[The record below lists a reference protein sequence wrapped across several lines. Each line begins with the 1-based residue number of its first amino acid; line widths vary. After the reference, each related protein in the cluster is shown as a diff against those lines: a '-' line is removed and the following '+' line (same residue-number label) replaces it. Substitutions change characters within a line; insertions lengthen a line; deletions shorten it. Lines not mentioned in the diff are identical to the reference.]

1 MADASTSTSTAQQQ
15 QQQHRMDPTSSV
27 GDIDFSDIEAK
38 YEMHMDEGLDN
49 VIVIN
54 GVPIVTSAKEQRL
67 FEAIQKRFR
76 TQANIDVSLD
86 AMHIPYKEDG
96 ESKGYI
102 IMELANSEEA
112 TQAIR
117 AMNGYAFDKR
127 HRFVLNRLTDVERLA
142 NMDETYED
150 PEEEPFH
157 QRGHL
162 RSWLMDQAG
171 RDQVVMCA
179 RDDVLVSW
187 HSRTSQPDEAHK
199 RTRWTESYVQWS
211 PLGTY
216 LATFHMQGIALWGG
230 PTWERIM
237 RYPHPG
243 VRLVDF
249 SPNEKYMVTWS
260 PEPIQVPD
268 NAPQGPQFFAP
279 EDEGNRVAV
288 WDVRTGHLL
297 RTFPILQEDTTGPTG
312 PAIKGFSWPFLKWS
326 GDSKYCA
333 KVTPGKGISVYQLP
347 SMGLLDQ
354 KSIKIEGVVD
364 FEWCPL
370 GDKDKDALEI
380 WNDGKNKDL
389 PKGFKKPRDN
399 MLVYWQPE
407 VQNQP
412 ARVTVISVPKREIL
426 RSKNLFNVAD
436 CKLHWHPQGDFLCVK
451 VDRQTKTKKTV
462 FCNFELFRMREKDF
476 PVEVVEL
483 KDPVVAFAW
492 EPQGTHFAVISSN
505 DPNLG
510 VVAPSITLKTQ
521 LHFYHLHPR
530 GDFRLL
536 KTLDNKTCNA
546 LFWSPRGR
554 HLLTATLGS
563 SSKFDLEWYDVDFN
577 SDARQNSSGEVLEEV
592 KLIGSGE
599 HYSITDVEWDPSG
612 RFVTTSSSL
621 WRHSMEQGYAIWDFR
636 GNELQ
641 KNIIEQFKQIL
652 WRPRPRSLLSKDDMK
667 RVRRNLKEFSKVFDQ
682 EDQEAESSQ
691 ALAHREEYKRMLEEW
706 KSWRAYNREALQK
719 AQKEG
724 KEPTAISS
732 ASQLEKESTEEIQ
745 EWVEEVL
752 EEKEEV
758 VG

>member
-1 MADASTSTSTAQQQ
+1 MTAAMAEPSSSTLQRPMEPAF
-15 QQQHRMDPTSSV
+15 DEA
-27 GDIDFSDIEAK
+27 DIDYSDIEAA
-38 YEMHMDEGLDN
+38 YDVQMDESLDN
-49 VIVIN
+49 VVVIN
-54 GVPIVTSAKEQRL
+54 GVPIVTAAKEQRL
-67 FEAIQKRFR
+67 FEVIQKRFR
-76 TQANIDVSLD
+76 THANLDVELS
-86 AMHIPYKEDG
+86 AMHMPYKEDG

-102 IMELANSEEA
+102 VLELASNDEA
-112 TQAIR
+112 SQAIR
-117 AMNGYAFDKR
+117 AMNGYAFDKK
-127 HRFVLNRLTDVERLA
+127 HRFLMSRLTDVERLA
-142 NMDETYED
+142 NMDESYTD
-150 PEEEPFH
+150 PEEEPFQ

-162 RSWLMDQAG
+162 RSWLMDQLG
-171 RDQVVMCA
+171 RDQLVMCA
-179 RDDVLVSW
+179 RDDVIVSW
-187 HSRTSQPDEAHK
+187 HSRMGQPDEAHK

-211 PLGTY
+211 PQGMY
-216 LATFHMQGIALWGG
+216 LATFHLQGIALWGG

-249 SPNEKYMVTWS
+249 SPDEKYMVTWS

-297 RTFPILQEDTTGPTG
+297 RTFPILQEDTAGPNG
-312 PAIKGFSWPFLKWS
+312 PAMKGFSWPFLKWS
-326 GDSKYCA
+326 GDGKYCA
-333 KVTPGKGISVYQLP
+333 KVTPGRGISVYQLP
-347 SMGLLDQ
+347 SMGLIDQ

-364 FEWCPL
+364 FEWAPL
-370 GDKDKDALEI
+370 GDKDKEALEV
-380 WNDGKNKDL
+380 WNDGKNKNL

-412 ARVTVISVPKREIL
+412 GRVTVMSIPSREIL

-492 EPQGTHFAVISSN
+492 EPQGTHFAVISTN
-505 DPNLG
+505 DPNFG
-510 VVAPSITLKTQ
+510 VVAPSIAIKTQ
-521 LHFYHLHPR
+521 LNFFHLHPR

-536 KTLDNKTCNA
+536 KTFDNKSCNA

-554 HLLTATLGS
+554 HLLAATLGS
-563 SSKFDLEWYDVDFN
+563 SSKYDLEWYDVDFN
-577 SDARQNSSGEVLEEV
+577 SDARSANSEALEEV

-599 HYSITDVEWDPSG
+599 HYSITDAEWDPSG
-612 RFVTTSSSL
+612 RFLTTSSSL
-621 WRHSMEQGYAIWDFR
+621 WRHSMEQGYTIWDFR

-641 KNIIEQFKQIL
+641 KNVIEQFKQIL

-667 RVRRNLKEFSKVFDQ
+667 RVRRNLKEYSKMFDQ
-682 EDQEAESSQ
+682 EDEEAESSQ
-691 ALAHREEYKRMLEEW
+691 ALAHREEYKRMVDDW
-706 KSWRAYNREALQK
+706 KAWRERNREMLQT
-719 AQKEG
+719 AQSQSS
-724 KEPTAISS
+724 EPIGISN
-732 ASQLEKESTEEIQ
+732 ASQLEQESMEEIQ
-745 EWVEEVL
+745 EWIEEVL

-758 VG
+758 LA

>member
-1 MADASTSTSTAQQQ
+1 
-15 QQQHRMDPTSSV
+15 MD
-27 GDIDFSDIEAK
+27 DIDYSDIEAK
-38 YEMHMDEGLDN
+38 YAVPLDEGLEN

-54 GVPIVTSAKEQRL
+54 GVPVITEAKEQRL
-67 FEAIQKRFR
+67 LEAIQKRFR
-76 TQANIDVSLD
+76 TYANLELD
-86 AMHIPYKEDG
+86 LASIHLPYADNG
-96 ESKGYI
+96 ESRGYVVI
-102 IMELANSEEA
+102 ELRDAEEA

-117 AMNGYAFDKR
+117 TMNGYAFDKK
-127 HRFVLNRLTDVERLA
+127 HRFVVNRFTDIERLA
-142 NMDETYED
+142 NMDETYKD
-150 PEEEPFH
+150 PEEEPFE

-162 RSWLMDQAG
+162 RSWLMDEAG
-171 RDQVVMCA
+171 RDQLVMCA
-179 RDDVLVSW
+179 RDDVQVMW
-187 HSRTSQPDEAHK
+187 HSRTAQPLEAHK

-216 LATFHMQGIALWGG
+216 LTTFHLQGIALWGG

-249 SPNEKYMVTWS
+249 SPDEKYMVTWS

-297 RTFPILQEDTTGPTG
+297 RTFPIVQEDAAGPNG
-312 PAIKGFSWPFLKWS
+312 VAVKGFSWPYLKWS

-333 KVTPGKGISVYQLP
+333 KVTPGKFISVYELP

-354 KSIKIEGVVD
+354 KSIKVEGVVD

-370 GDKDKDALEI
+370 GDKDKEALEV
-380 WNDGKNKDL
+380 WQDGKNPNL

-412 ARVTVISVPKREIL
+412 ARVTVMNIPNREIL

-436 CKLHWHPQGDFLCVK
+436 CKLHWHPQGDYLCVK

-492 EPQGTHFAVISSN
+492 EPQGSHFAVISSN

-510 VVAPSITLKTQ
+510 VVAPTIALKTQ
-521 LHFYHLHPR
+521 LNFFHLHPR

-536 KTLDNKTCNA
+536 KSFDNKSCNT

-554 HLLTATLGS
+554 HLLAVTLGS

-577 SDARQNSSGEVLEEV
+577 SDARQNSTGEMIEEV

-599 HYSITDVEWDPSG
+599 HYSLTDVEWDPSG
-612 RFVTTSSSL
+612 RFVTTSSSF
-621 WRHSMEQGYAIWDFR
+621 WRHSMEHGYVIWDFR

-641 KNIIEQFKQIL
+641 KNVMEQFKQIL
-652 WRPRPRSLLSKDDMK
+652 WRPRPKTLLSKDQMK
-667 RVRRNLKEFSKVFDQ
+667 KVRRNLKEYSKIFDQ
-682 EDQEAESSQ
+682 EDQEAEMSQ
-691 ALAHREEYKRMLEEW
+691 ALAHKEEYKRMLEDW
-706 KSWRAYNREALQK
+706 KAWRSHCRENLEA
-719 AQKEG
+719 ARKELG
-724 KEPTAISS
+724 IDAAVVSN
-732 ASQLEKESTEEIQ
+732 ASQLERESTEEVQ

-758 VG
+758 VA